1 MGSRNGAR
9 PVILRARRSFEPI
22 HWQDQ
27 TLANAYRLVCAQS
40 QIECR
45 AEQPAGMGVLLNT
58 SELGQG
64 LSHGEVTTHEP
75 IEMSACDLWSS
86 LGGAAGSGTHHR

>member
-1 MGSRNGAR
+1 MGSRNGER

-27 TLANAYRLVCAQS
+27 TLTNAYRLVCAQS
-40 QIECR
+40 QIGSR
-45 AEQPAGMGVLLNT
+45 AERPAAMSVLLNT
-58 SELGQG
+58 AELGQG

-75 IEMSACDLWSS
+75 IEISACDLWSS
-86 LGGAAGSGTHHR
+86 LGGATGSGAHHR